1 MPHAKMLLSDRP
13 SVNSVMGI
21 ATVGSDLKVKK
32 LVINPRILVD
42 FGILGIKRG
51 LNGEHDEI
59 RLSTEEFYNKNL
71 DKAISD
77 MADKFG
83 CDTIFALD

>member
-13 SVNSVMGI
+13 SMNSVLGI
-21 ATVGSDLKVKK
+21 ATIGSDLKVKR

-42 FGILGIKRG
+42 FGILGIRRG
-51 LNGEHDEI
+51 LAGEHKEI
-59 RLSTEEFYNKNL
+59 RLSTEEFYHKNL
-71 DKAISD
+71 DNAIND
-77 MADKFG
+77 MAKQFG